1 MKFYDEGDGKI
12 FTDKCEREILVSGSS
27 FFIGQYSITRH
38 EKFFV
43 SKSLSLFE
51 RDKFSFS
58 NSLRGQC
65 VLIQVSTYLYE
76 SRIINYNSAMNV
88 RYKGSLES
96 LKEIFYNLWI
106 IILVGKHL
114 FSTSILLVSKI
125 CQEGSCYN
133 FISYMSIPWYKVE

>member
-1 MKFYDEGDGKI
+1 MQLCDEGDGQM
-12 FTDKCEREILVSGSS
+12 FSNKCEREILVSGSS

-38 EKFFV
+38 ENFFV

-88 RYKGSLES
+88 RDKGSLES
-96 LKEIFYNLWI
+96 LKEIFYNLQI

-114 FSTSILLVSKI
+114 FSTRSLVVSNL
-125 CQEGSCYN
+125 CQEDACYI
-133 FISYMSIPWYKVE
+133 FILYRSIPWYKVE